1 MDHKRFEKGYLPL
14 FLSYYKPHL
23 NLFLLDMCCALG
35 IALVDLAFPYASRM
49 ALNELLPQNLFG
61 AFFAVMAGLCR
72 ISAGLLG
79 GGAAVRSGT
88 GTSPIGVRRRR
99 TAGAAAGGR
108 AGVPVDGGVRHSGV
122 WPVPPVLSEM
132 REDLS

>member
-49 ALNELLPQNLFG
+49 ALNELLP
-61 AFFAVMAGLCR
+61 
-72 ISAGLLG
+72 SLG
-79 GGAAVRSGT
+79 PF
-88 GTSPIGVRRRR
+88 SPSWRYYCWP
-99 TAGAAAGGR
+99 TACGR
-108 AGVPVDGGVRHSGV
+108 G
-122 WPVPPVLSEM
+122 
-132 REDLS
+132 